1 MDLNRGWGQTHNF
14 YTTAKLSMAT
24 PIRTAS
30 SAFFADGLGLLQ
42 SLHKDLHW
50 LSTGDCQTILKNEE
64 GNRLNAI
71 HPSLTDIGIYL
82 FQILVRVE
90 NFLRLLHI
98 QSHVL
103 HHLQQILVMIQL
115 LALDKI
121 TIHHGNGHFVQFSV
135 CSSPLTQPMS
145 LLGIARAHNV
155 VIEIKADTLTRT
167 QNLCSHS
174 RISHCTGAIGLS
186 DKIIDRH
193 RIFGGRGRM

>member
-1 MDLNRGWGQTHNF
+1 
-14 YTTAKLSMAT
+14 MAT

-82 FQILVRVE
+82 FQILIGVE
-90 NFLRLLHI
+90 NFLRFLYI

-103 HHLQQILVMIQL
+103 HHLQQILVVIQL
-115 LALDKI
+115 LTLGEI
-121 TIHHGNGHFVQFSV
+121 TVHHGNGHFVQLSV

-155 VIEIKADTLTRT
+155 VIEIKAYTLNYAVKYCSERVWCLLSLRFIL
-167 QNLCSHS
+167 NLP
-174 RISHCTGAIGLS
+174 
-186 DKIIDRH
+186 DKRDYLILYTLH
-193 RIFGGRGRM
+193 IFLVAVQTF